1 MSEHDYPKLKRT
13 EAIARAYNKHGFAS
27 EITECG
33 NQILFEVEQDL
44 HAMKWAISYLSEY
57 IEYREKTKTT
67 PHTFGDNSANQA
79 LEVLIKRVAEYSC
92 PNNLKAGN
100 NCPLKDKCTFPEC
113 RK

>member
-1 MSEHDYPKLKRT
+1 MPEHDYSKLKRT
-13 EAIARAYNKHGFAS
+13 EAVARAYNKHGFAS

-44 HAMKWAISYLSEY
+44 HAMKWAISYLHEY
-57 IEYREKTKTT
+57 VQDRPDAHFNIT
-67 PHTFGDNSANQA
+67 AA
-79 LEVLIKRVAEYSC
+79 LNCLIKRVAEYSC